1 MASRSPRLMFVGL
14 LAALSVG
21 GCAYDDGYGYGG
33 MSVGTG
39 YAGDYYGSGGYY
51 DQGFNGGWYNDFY
64 YPGTG
69 YYVIDRGG
77 RRHRWNDNQRSYWE
91 ARRQQHRGREQAGRP
106 DAQPGRGYNRRP
118 DRATNGQAGRGF
130 EGRRQWGR
138 DGRSNPGA
146 NTPDRA
152 QAPQAVP
159 AEESN
164 AARERWRG
172 SEAGRAARAAR
183 PDGGARSGGW
193 RGSPRGERNRT
204 RPQ

>member
-1 MASRSPRLMFVGL
+1 MASRSLRLTFVGL

-39 YAGDYYGSGGYY
+39 HYAGNYGPGGYY
-51 DQGFNGGWYNDFY
+51 DPSYYGGWYNDFY

-91 ARRQQHRGREQAGRP
+91 ARRQQYRGRQQAGRP
-106 DAQPGRGYNRRP
+106 DARPGRGTYRRP
-118 DRATNGQAGRGF
+118 DRAVEGQPGRNF
-130 EGRRQWGR
+130 EGRRQWRR
-138 DGRSNPGA
+138 DGRPDMGA
-146 NTPDRA
+146 NPADRA
-152 QAPQAVP
+152 QAPRAVP
-159 AEESN
+159 ADRP
-164 AARERWRG
+164 ALRERWRG
-172 SEAGRAARAAR
+172 GDAGAAARAAR
-183 PDGGARSGGW
+183 PEGGARAGGW
-193 RGSPRGERNRT
+193 RGSPRSNGRQQ